1 MKKRSDLIISGATI
15 LSMDADLNIYREHD
29 LIVTDGKISAIAAQ
43 GKHDWQALQS
53 VDAHDCIVMPG
64 MINTHSHLPMSWFRG
79 LADDL
84 PLDIWLNHYIWPLE
98 ARLLSKSF
106 IYDATLFGA
115 GEMLK
120 SGITMTNDMY
130 FEMSA
135 IAEACSK
142 AGLRALISEAVI
154 EAKMGADYR
163 PSLLVLKYKEQFRD
177 QPLVDFSLAPHSI
190 YTCSSE
196 MLKRCADAALEHGLL
211 IHIHLSETAAE
222 VENCLSEHGKRPVH
236 YLNDLGLF
244 EAKCLLAHG
253 VHVDSSEM
261 EVLQQKPVSI
271 GICTDSNLKLASGL
285 APIKSYLEHGI
296 NLSLGTDSV
305 ASNNDLDLL
314 GELSNTAKLHKALNH
329 DPAFLPA
336 IEALKLV
343 TINAAKALGVEE
355 RRGSLEVGKDA
366 DFLIIDTQSLNS
378 QPLYEPASQLVYA
391 TNSRQIRDVFVAG
404 RQGVKEQRLVNLDEA
419 ELLQTAGR
427 YAQLIREELGL

>member
-1 MKKRSDLIISGATI
+1 
-15 LSMDADLNIYREHD
+15 MDAGLTIYRDHD
-29 LIVTDGKISAIAAQ
+29 LIVKNGKISAIAP
-43 GKHDWQALQS
+43 HDRHEWQAQET
-53 VDAHDCIVMPG
+53 VDAQHCLLMPG

-135 IAEACSK
+135 IADACIK
-142 AGLRALISEAVI
+142 AGMRAMISEAVI

-163 PSLLVLKYKEQFRD
+163 PSELVIKYKEQFRD
-177 QPLVDFSLAPHSI
+177 QPLVDFSLAPHAI
-190 YTCSSE
+190 YTCSAQ
-196 MLKRCADAALEHGLL
+196 MLQRCAEAAIEHGLL
-211 IHIHLSETAAE
+211 IHIHLSETASE
-222 VENCLSEHGKRPVH
+222 VENCIKEHGKRPVH
-236 YLNDLGLF
+236 YLSDIGLL
-244 EAKCLLAHG
+244 EARCVFAHG
-253 VHVDSSEM
+253 VHINRDEM

-271 GICTDSNLKLASGL
+271 SICTDSNLKLASGL
-285 APIKSYLEHGI
+285 APVKDYLEHGI

-314 GELSNTAKLHKALNH
+314 GELSTTAKLHKALNN

-343 TINAAKALGVEE
+343 TINAARALGVEN

-366 DFLIIDTQSLNS
+366 DFLIIDTMALNS
-378 QPLYEPASQLVYA
+378 MPLYEPASQLVYA
-391 TNSRQIRDVFVAG
+391 INSRQIRDVFVAG
-404 RQGVKEQRLVNLDEA
+404 KQVVKSGRLVNLDEA
-419 ELLQTAGR
+419 ELMQTAGR
-427 YAQLIREELGL
+427 YATMIREELSK